1 MKTRFQAIIQLMF
14 LLFIITAYGISS
26 AVAGPSP
33 VSTMGDK
40 PKNAEYL
47 FGVGDII
54 EIQVWNEKDLSRT
67 LRVRLDGRISLPL
80 IGEIEA
86 AGKSPREL
94 SAQIEERYAKTIAS
108 PSVTAILN
116 QSNQRYYVLGQVKQP
131 GEFPLD
137 AHLTVLQALARSGGF
152 LEWAKP
158 ANIVVIR
165 GAGGKEQVIP
175 FDYEAI
181 TKKKDQ
187 SQNLPL
193 APGDTIVVP

>member
-1 MKTRFQAIIQLMF
+1 MKIRPKTITQLLL
-14 LLFIITAYGISS
+14 LLFTTAVLGVSG
-26 AVAGPSP
+26 AVAGTPP
-33 VSTMGDK
+33 VATTDDNPNK
-40 PKNAEYL
+40 AEYL
-47 FGVGDII
+47 FGVGDMI

-94 SAQIEERYAKTIAS
+94 SAQIEERYGKTIAS

-116 QSNQRYYVLGQVKQP
+116 QSNQRYYVIGQVKQP
-131 GEFPLD
+131 GEFALD

-152 LEWAKP
+152 LEWAKTSH
-158 ANIVVIR
+158 IIVIR
-165 GAGGKEQVIP
+165 RDGGREQFLP

-181 TKKKDQ
+181 TKKKDL
-187 SQNLPL
+187 SQHLPL
-193 APGDTIVVP
+193 APGDTIIVT